1 MGFSSIAAQARV
13 KEAENLRSFITKSLI
28 ASVAL
33 HIGVLTLGIG
43 NLLLTKIPQVDSE
56 PIEVAIIAPPPQEKV
71 KTVEAKVKKTTG
83 GGGSGGSSSGSS
95 SGGSSAGSTGQKSQ
109 IPQQSSIA
117 LRANKVRSQSSSNV
131 VQKSVLEAALQRKPL
146 NVKGIDNFQP
156 QPITPIKPIEPV
168 TTLFD
173 VPPKQKIEKQKI
185 EPQPPEI
192 SKTEVATTPKP
203 IPTPSPSLQP
213 KTEVATKPEPIPT
226 PSPLSLPTSPPASSP
241 PINTAL
247 TPPLDNDRLRKL
259 LAEAENN
266 ASRPVNTNQASPGT
280 STGNFVT
287 NNTPNTSAS
296 ATGTGTGNGTG
307 NGHASTNGTGTG
319 AGSEANKIG
328 TGTGSGTGSGRG
340 SGHGSGTGSG
350 TGSNTGNGYETK
362 PQEEKKIATAPTP
375 SKPPEIND
383 TDLKLNTADC
393 EECRITY
400 PETAKRRGIE
410 GNPEVAIDY
419 DSQGRVTK
427 VRLTRS
433 SGSDEL
439 DNALLEQARDFKL
452 KPTESGKQGVRVSG
466 NYAIKRSR
474 RHRELQAQK
483 RQREEKRRQRQAE
496 ARQTEAEETKRKNPV
511 SASPQTEENSPPLGT
526 RETMTDVVPENQNR
540 RTPAEK
546 PGEIKAPRLRRHES
560 KDAEEAPTPLP
571 RQVESDNSIESEISP
586 SPAGNNEETDRKEQ
600 KLREILGHPQQESDL
615 LPAPSP
621 TEPAQSEEKPSTS
634 DGN

>member
-1 MGFSSIAAQARV
+1 MGFSSIAAQVRA
-13 KEAENLRSFITKSLI
+13 KEAENLRSFIVKSLI

-71 KTVEAKVKKTTG
+71 KTPEAKVKKTTG
-83 GGGSGGSSSGSS
+83 GGGGGGGGS
-95 SGGSSAGSTGQKSQ
+95 SGGSSGGSAGQKSKL
-109 IPQQSSIA
+109 PQQSSIA
-117 LRANKVRSQSSSNV
+117 LPTNPVQQQSSPSV
-131 VQKSVLEAALQRKPL
+131 VQKSVLQASPQIKPL
-146 NVKGIDNFQP
+146 VDNFTP

-168 TTLFD
+168 TKLFD
-173 VPPKQKIEKQKI
+173 ISPKRQIEKPKI
-185 EPQPPEI
+185 QPQSPEI
-192 SKTEVATTPKP
+192 SKTEVATTPEP
-203 IPTPSPSLQP
+203 IPSSSPRLQP
-213 KTEVATKPEPIPT
+213 KTEVATKPEPISS
-226 PSPLSLPTSPPASSP
+226 PSPLSQPTSAPVSSP
-241 PINTAL
+241 AINTPL
-247 TPPLDNDRLRKL
+247 TPALDNDRLRKL
-259 LAEAENN
+259 LAQPENN
-266 ASRPVNTNQASPGT
+266 ASRPINTNQASPGT
-280 STGNFVT
+280 STGNFVA
-287 NNTPNTSAS
+287 NNTANTSAS
-296 ATGTGTGNGTG
+296 STGSGNGADNDNLT
-307 NGHASTNGTGTG
+307 TNGTSTESGI
-319 AGSEANKIG
+319 NKIP
-328 TGTGSGTGSGRG
+328 TGTSIGNGSGTVSGTGSGRG

-350 TGSNTGNGYETK
+350 TGSNTGNGYEIK

-383 TDLKLNTADC
+383 TDLKLNPADC

-400 PETAKRRGIE
+400 PETAKIRGIE

-439 DNALLEQARDFKL
+439 DNALLSQARDFKL
-452 KPTESGKQGVRVSG
+452 KPSESGKQGVRVSG
-466 NYAIKRSR
+466 NYAIKGSR
-474 RHRELQAQK
+474 RHRKLQAQK

-496 ARQTEAEETKRKNPV
+496 ARQREAQEQKRENPV
-511 SASPQTEENSPPLGT
+511 SASPQTEENSRPLGT
-526 RETMTDVVPENQNR
+526 RETITDVAPKNPNR

-546 PGEIKAPRLRRHES
+546 PGEIKAPRLRRNES
-560 KDAEEAPTPLP
+560 NDAEEVPKPLP

-586 SPAGNNEETDRKEQ
+586 SPAGNSEETDRKQ
-600 KLREILGHPQQESDL
+600 QRLREILGRPQQESDL

-621 TEPAQSEEKPSTS
+621 TEPAQSEEKPATN